1 MKKLLL
7 LSLTAALALNQA
19 FLRGK
24 GLFRAGFFMPVVTT
38 MVAVAVVWRWL
49 YNPRHGLINH
59 ALQSLGLAGQDWLS
73 DPALALP
80 ALIVMAVWKNFGYNM
95 IIFIAGLQTIPAM
108 YYEAANIDGASRYQQ
123 LRHVTLPLLA
133 PTMYFVSIMT
143 LIGYFQFFAEPYVMT
158 GGGPLNSTMSI
169 VLYMYN
175 QGFRFYNLGYATAI
189 AFVLFLF
196 ISGFTLGQA
205 RLSRRALRY

>member
-1 MKKLLL
+1 
-7 LSLTAALALNQA
+7 
-19 FLRGK
+19 
-24 GLFRAGFFMPVVTT
+24 
-38 MVAVAVVWRWL
+38 
-49 YNPRHGLINH
+49 
-59 ALQSLGLAGQDWLS
+59 
-73 DPALALP
+73 
-80 ALIVMAVWKNFGYNM
+80 
-95 IIFIAGLQTIPAM
+95 
-108 YYEAANIDGASRYQQ
+108 
-123 LRHVTLPLLA
+123 
-133 PTMYFVSIMT
+133 MYFVSIMT